1 MTKIIVDVSEL
12 SKYSQN
18 LADDAQEFDS
28 ITNRMESIVSSLSGG
43 WTGQDAQN
51 FISNASAYLSNLK
64 TVRDALNSSSST
76 VAKNVVA
83 YNNRINDFY
92 SKLGG

>member
-1 MTKIIVDVSEL
+1 MTKIIVDIGEL
-12 SKYSQN
+12 SKFSQN
-18 LADDAQEFDS
+18 LATDAEEFDS
-28 ITNRMESIVSSLSGG
+28 ITNKMESIVSSLSGG
-43 WTGQDAQN
+43 WKGQDAEN
-51 FISNASAYLSNLK
+51 FISNATAYISNLK

-83 YNNRINDFY
+83 YNNRIDDFY